1 MSIVKWSPFLFP
13 SWAEEMDKMFSA
25 EGGPRF
31 AGDGTGFTPAL
42 DVYETKDSVVV
53 ETPLAGVDP
62 KDVEV
67 AVENGVLTIKG
78 ENKKE
83 TEVDDKNYY
92 RKEVR
97 SGAFY
102 RQVALPAK
110 VQDDKVTAEFEN
122 GMLKVILPKAPEAK
136 TKTVKVAVKKK

>member
-13 SWAEEMDKMFSA
+13 SWADEMEKMF
-25 EGGPRF
+25 EGNQAPSEL
-31 AGDGTGFTPAL
+31 AKGFTPAL

-122 GMLKVILPKAPEAK
+122 GMLKVTLPKASETK
-136 TKTVKVAVKKK
+136 VKTVKVAVKKK